1 MRSRKVIALAFAAG
15 IGLTSGAMA
24 DTTVPVTNGQ
34 FTNGLAD
41 WITGGATT
49 NSIGQAGFGTAA
61 SLVANNQHPVVTL
74 SQTLTN
80 LVAGLYTVTFN
91 ARDNL
96 NSENDQR
103 QFAASVSLGNLTKV
117 INPLLIQQ
125 NIIST
130 GTLTYVF
137 DVTAAYLATVSNQ
150 LALTFS
156 FSRTEGNGTKSM
168 EIDNVAVSVAAVPGP
183 LAGAGL
189 VPLLLAG
196 AAWFS
201 RRQRP
206 AV

>member
-1 MRSRKVIALAFAAG
+1 MRSRKAIALAFAVG
-15 IGLTSGAMA
+15 MGLTNGAMA
-24 DTTVPVTNGQ
+24 DTTVPVTNGD
-34 FTNGLAD
+34 FTAGLSG
-41 WITGGATT
+41 WTTGGAGTT
-49 NSIGQAGFGTAA
+49 SIGQNGFGTAA
-61 SLVANNQHPVVTL
+61 TLVSDNQHPVVTL

-96 NSENDQR
+96 NNANDYAR
-103 QFAASVSLGNLTKV
+103 FAGSISFGNLV
-117 INPLLIQQ
+117 QGINPLSVQQ
-125 NIIST
+125 NIANT

-137 DVTAAYLATVSNQ
+137 DVTAAYLQSVGNQ

-156 FSRTEGNGTKSM
+156 FARTGNQGTKSM

-201 RRQRP
+201 RRRWT